1 MTTLRL
7 AALFSAAL
15 LALPAQAA
23 PLVWTFDNAVFED
36 GGVATGS
43 FVFDA
48 DTGTFSA
55 VSVTTTAGTL
65 NAGASYT
72 DVLFGDATSAGLVT
86 GGGDLTGTPLL
97 GLAFLPPLTSA
108 GGFVALIDIFFP
120 PASSFEAVCDDA
132 GCATATFSRQF
143 DDGARVASPVPVPAA
158 AWLFGAALGA
168 LPLLRRR
175 G

>member
-7 AALFSAAL
+7 AALLTAAL

-43 FVFDA
+43 FVYDA

-55 VSVTTTAGTL
+55 VNVTTTAGTL
-65 NAGASYT
+65 APGAVYT
-72 DVLFGDATSAGLVT
+72 SALFGDATGAGFVT

-97 GLAFLPPLTSA
+97 GLAFLPALA
-108 GGFVALIDIFFP
+108 NDGDFVALIDIFFP

-132 GCATATFSRQF
+132 GCSGATFSRQF
-143 DDGARVASPVPVPAA
+143 VDGALVASPVPLPAA

>member
-7 AALFSAAL
+7 AALLTAAL

-36 GGVATGS
+36 GGIATGS

-48 DTGTFSA
+48 DTGSFSA
-55 VSVTTTAGTL
+55 VNVTTTAGTL
-65 NAGASYT
+65 ASGATYT
-72 DVLFGDATSAGLVT
+72 DRVFGDATTAGLVT
-86 GGGDLTGTPLL
+86 GSGDLTGTPLL
-97 GLAFLPPLTSA
+97 GLAFLPPLTNA

-132 GCATATFSRQF
+132 ACMTATFSRQF
-143 DDGARVASPVPVPAA
+143 VDGALVASPVPLPAA